1 MHVKPKPRD
10 SLQNN
15 SVLCKSIKIMKD
27 KESLRNCPRSKETG
41 QDYEKQCG
49 ILDEILD
56 QKKDL
61 RERQTLYDSSYM

>member
-1 MHVKPKPRD
+1 
-10 SLQNN
+10 
-15 SVLCKSIKIMKD
+15 MKD